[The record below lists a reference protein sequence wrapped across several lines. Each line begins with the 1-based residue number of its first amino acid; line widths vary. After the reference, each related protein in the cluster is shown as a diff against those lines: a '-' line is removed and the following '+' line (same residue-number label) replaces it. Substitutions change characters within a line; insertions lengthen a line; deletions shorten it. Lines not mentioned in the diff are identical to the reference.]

1 MAKKKTEQVNNV
13 DGAVETGNNQN
24 TVTEIITNETKTLS
38 LPSTVNEQPIQETT
52 TFNDTTNSAVNLN
65 TVEPVTLLKTFEAEP
80 QATPPISLERNKYG
94 LFNHIKYVF
103 NEDGTV
109 NWRAMIPNKYLYIN
123 PDILSNASRAQA
135 FTNKYGK
142 KPSEI
147 NLDVDKVEDKD
158 LTILLGG
165 IRYLANLRG
174 MDRFSYN
181 VKESRNDYSVI
192 ECNIDW
198 VPNYQNPG
206 YGSSSGVACASPQNT
221 SQFVVHYLPEMA
233 SNRAFC
239 RAVRNYL
246 NIDIVSKEELGN
258 KTAQEAPQ
266 QSNGQSMPIDTP
278 AKQLLAKLTEHNI
291 SFEKMKELMI
301 SSKTNPKP
309 HFEKYN
315 SVEEMQITD
324 IFEVLGRIKKRENS
338 KNNPE
343 KQD

>member
-1 MAKKKTEQVNNV
+1 MAKKKTEQVNNADV
-13 DGAVETGNNQN
+13 AVETGYSQN
-24 TVTEIITNETKTLS
+24 AVNEIIASEMKPNGL
-38 LPSTVNEQPIQETT
+38 LSTVNEQPTQETT
-52 TFNDTTNSAVNLN
+52 TFNDTTNSSVNLN
-65 TVEPVTLLKTFEAEP
+65 TVEPVTLLKIESTK
-80 QATPPISLERNKYG
+80 QATPPLSLERNKYG
-94 LFNHIKYVF
+94 LFNHVKYVF
-103 NEDGTV
+103 NDDGTI

-123 PDILSNASRAQA
+123 PDIVSNASRAQA

-174 MDRFSYN
+174 MDKFTFN

-198 VPNYQNPG
+198 ISNYENPG

-266 QSNGQSMPIDTP
+266 QSNGQTMPVDTP

-301 SSKTNPKP
+301 STKVNPKP

-324 IFEVLGRIKKRENS
+324 IFEVLGRLKKRENS
-338 KNNPE
+338 KNSEKE

>member
-13 DGAVETGNNQN
+13 VEAAETGNNQN
-24 TVTEIITNETKTLS
+24 TVTEIITNETKTLG
-38 LPSTVNEQPIQETT
+38 LLSTVNEQPTQETT

-65 TVEPVTLLKTFEAEP
+65 TVEPVTLLKTFEAKP

-192 ECNIDW
+192 ECNIEW
-198 VPNYQNPG
+198 VPNYENPG

-258 KTAQEAPQ
+258 KTAQEVPQ

-324 IFEVLGRIKKRENS
+324 IFEVLGRIKKRESS

>member
-1 MAKKKTEQVNNV
+1 MAKKKNTESQ
-13 DGAVETGNNQN
+13 ETSN
-24 TVTEIITNETKTLS
+24 TVTTEITKAISNELS
-38 LPSTVNEQPIQETT
+38 GGLLSTVNEQPTTATT
-52 TFNDTTNSAVNLN
+52 TYEDTTSVVNVN
-65 TVEPVTLLKTFEAEP
+65 TIEPLILKEGEASL
-80 QATPPISLERNKYG
+80 QATPPISLKRNKYG
-94 LFNHIKYVF
+94 LYNHIQYIF

-123 PDILSNASRAQA
+123 PDIVSNASRAQA

-174 MDRFSYN
+174 MDKFTFN

-198 VPNYQNPG
+198 ISNYENPG

-258 KTAQEAPQ
+258 KTAQ
-266 QSNGQSMPIDTP
+266 
-278 AKQLLAKLTEHNI
+278 
-291 SFEKMKELMI
+291 
-301 SSKTNPKP
+301 
-309 HFEKYN
+309 
-315 SVEEMQITD
+315 
-324 IFEVLGRIKKRENS
+324 
-338 KNNPE
+338 
-343 KQD
+343 